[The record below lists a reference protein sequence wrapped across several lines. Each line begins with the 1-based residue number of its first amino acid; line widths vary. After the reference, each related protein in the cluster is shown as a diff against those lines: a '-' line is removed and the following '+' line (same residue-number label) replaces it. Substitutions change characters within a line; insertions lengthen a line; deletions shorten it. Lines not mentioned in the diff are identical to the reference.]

1 MRNEEGNRRAGFFN
15 FYENLFQNTT
25 PCFSATR
32 GYFSFHLI
40 YTPTICK
47 LSTLFLRKMISE
59 PHFYLIILKI
69 CPDSGWDILYRGL
82 ADRGGTFSA
91 TPQHTCSAPTTSLSQ
106 PTTPAPGGHTKASP
120 PAPATLIGH
129 WCMSVPM
136 PVQHRCTTCGYYK

>member
-1 MRNEEGNRRAGFFN
+1 MRNEEGNRGTDFLN
-15 FYENLFQNTT
+15 FMRICFKTPT

-69 CPDSGWDILYRGL
+69 CSDSG
-82 ADRGGTFSA
+82 
-91 TPQHTCSAPTTSLSQ
+91 
-106 PTTPAPGGHTKASP
+106 
-120 PAPATLIGH
+120 
-129 WCMSVPM
+129 
-136 PVQHRCTTCGYYK
+136 